1 MLSRLLATIALI
13 VGVRVLPGQEPPP
26 APPAPPQP
34 PAPAPPPVAQPK
46 PLPAPV
52 PPEPRPPKSSSTLL
66 TAADIDNVRSSV
78 ANGYD
83 AVKLLRP
90 RWLRTDVLRLPGA
103 RGDMQQQRIHVYVDD
118 RDMGDLEYLRAIPA
132 GAIYT
137 LRFMSMAEVGARF
150 GPASGP
156 GIVVTLKR

>member
-1 MLSRLLATIALI
+1 MIFPDMITRSVVPLIALALT
-13 VGVRVLPGQEPPP
+13 VGVLPAQEP
-26 APPAPPQP
+26 APPAPPQ
-34 PAPAPPPVAQPK
+34 APAPPAPP
-46 PLPAPV
+46 PPAA
-52 PPEPRPPKSSSTLL
+52 EARPPKSSSTLI
-66 TAADIDNVRSSV
+66 TADDIDNVRSSI

-90 RWLRTDVLRLPGA
+90 RWLRTDVLRLPSGSRGA
-103 RGDMQQQRIHVYVDD
+103 MRRQEIHVFMDD
-118 RDMGDLEYLRAIPA
+118 RDMGDLDYLRSIPA
-132 GAIYT
+132 DHIFT